1 MKTNDLGQITDSH
14 AADFGKFLNLS
25 VLSFTCKDC
34 NSTYPA
40 RLQKVKVFIT
50 MPAMLS
56 KD

>member
-1 MKTNDLGQITDSH
+1 MKTNHLGQITDSH
-14 AADFGKFLNLS
+14 AADFGKLLNLS
-25 VLSFTCKDC
+25 VLSFTFKDY

>member
-14 AADFGKFLNLS
+14 AADFGKFLNPS
-25 VLSFTCKDC
+25 VLSFTCKDYH
-34 NSTYPA
+34 STYSA

>member
-14 AADFGKFLNLS
+14 AADFGKFLNPS
-25 VLSFTCKDC
+25 VLSFTCKDYHG
-34 NSTYPA
+34 TYSA